1 MWLHVLKY
9 IRQSIQSFHSLSLF
23 VIVFQKSLMSFFL
36 IEFKS
41 IENLPPSKG
50 WDLERLRSAELH
62 QAVGISA
69 CPSVWIR
76 GQDAASSCVESK
88 LKLWCLL
95 YFSNWRLLSLEF
107 VPANAKWQKLRTKM
121 IFLRDLPNAAPP
133 GGLTN
138 WLDKALSVLAQKKP
152 LRLDSGLFVTLLRRI
167 LHLSQLA
174 QRKYSSFPAVCHE
187 WHEWVELPV
196 KKSRTITSPLHVSS
210 QAPSSLS
217 SKDGCAK
224 GVSFGDRLKPVWCIK
239 ITSCQPTVCVSLHS
253 IDYLILQVK
262 IWSIKSF
269 GFFEG
274 IAVQPFCVM
283 VISLCVCIYCPTVPG
298 QHYRMMHGPLLSLW
312 KPRFVWSGWIDWFVI
327 GCCFL
332 PWKMKM
338 ETSECVFPKKFGP
351 LCLSY

>member
-174 QRKYSSFPAVCHE
+174 QRKYYSFPAVCHE

-239 ITSCQPTVCVSLHS
+239 ITSCQPTVCVCVTSFNRLFDS
-253 IDYLILQVK
+253 TGEDLIDQEL
-262 IWSIKSF
+262 W
-269 GFFEG
+269 FFWG
-274 IAVQPFCVM
+274 YCCAAFLCYGHQFVCV
-283 VISLCVCIYCPTVPG
+283 
-298 QHYRMMHGPLLSLW
+298 HLLSHRARSTLSNDAW
-312 KPRFVWSGWIDWFVI
+312 TTALSVEAKICLEWMDWLV
-327 GCCFL
+327 CHWLLFL
-332 PWKMKM
+332 AM
-338 ETSECVFPKKFGP
+338 ENENGNQRMCV
-351 LCLSY
+351 S